1 MKHIHISTIPLIWRI
16 TLIVF
21 IVEIAIMLVYSTSP
35 DNIILWLNQNPV
47 LFALIEATI
56 LTLISSPIIYFWII
70 HPFVLEKYNQNDEK
84 EKRTAELVIATDQ
97 LVSQS
102 RHVVMGEMIAML
114 THQWKQPLTAM
125 MLVVGVIKKK
135 HSVIE
140 MSDNDAEFLNTRIK
154 KVEAMMVDQNQLSGS
169 RLL

>member
-1 MKHIHISTIPLIWRI
+1 
-16 TLIVF
+16 
-21 IVEIAIMLVYSTSP
+21 
-35 DNIILWLNQNPV
+35 
-47 LFALIEATI
+47 
-56 LTLISSPIIYFWII
+56 
-70 HPFVLEKYNQNDEK
+70 
-84 EKRTAELVIATDQ
+84 
-97 LVSQS
+97 
-102 RHVVMGEMIAML
+102 MGEMIAML